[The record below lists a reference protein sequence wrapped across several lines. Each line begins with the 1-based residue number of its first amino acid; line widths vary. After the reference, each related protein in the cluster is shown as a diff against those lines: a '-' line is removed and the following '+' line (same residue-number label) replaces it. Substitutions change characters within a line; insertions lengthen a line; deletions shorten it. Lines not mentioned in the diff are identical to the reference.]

1 MSLLRHRASE
11 ASVESTRSDRRP
23 AEARA
28 WLVSVNSWRSEVAL
42 KVFELHAKTS
52 RGATSNPT
60 VVTPKAIATIA
71 TQRRGSRAVMNRGLG
86 AWLDERKRTSRQ
98 IVLAGGRMGIRPQ
111 PTLGAKHRRVRC
123 AMVPRARRTGTTGCT
138 GRPRIAPDP
147 TRHGR

>member
-1 MSLLRHRASE
+1 MSLLRQRASE

-52 RGATSNPT
+52 RGETSNPT

-71 TQRRGSRAVMNRGLG
+71 TQRRGSRGVMNRDSG

-98 IVLAGGRMGIRPQ
+98 SFSRGAGWGSGLSRP
-111 PTLGAKHRRVRC
+111 
-123 AMVPRARRTGTTGCT
+123 
-138 GRPRIAPDP
+138 
-147 TRHGR
+147 